1 MVIAA
6 IIIVVLVI
14 LVFLLARVMFNI
26 CCARNPS
33 PLIKYIIKGSMAPEL
48 EKNEDSE
55 RGALLWE
62 SSELEEICLE
72 SHDGIKIYGHYRR
85 HPNAKRAIILV
96 HGYRMSALPTFAAV
110 LPYYAD
116 EECDILLIDQRTSGK
131 STGKYITFGVNE
143 RYDAQLW
150 ANWMCQKRPDLPV
163 YLDGISMGAATVLAA
178 SEFTFPKNFAGII
191 ADSGYTTP
199 KEIVRHVISS
209 FIPGPSA
216 PLLALIA
223 MMFRI
228 VTGHPMD
235 SMDCRI
241 SVAKSNY
248 PIFFI
253 HGKMDR
259 FVPYTMCEENYAA
272 CTSEKSV
279 FYSETAEHGM
289 SFMQDKEALLQH
301 IRDFFAKHDNL
312 TEV

>member
-1 MVIAA
+1 MLTAA
-6 IIIVVLVI
+6 IIIAVI
-14 LVFLLARVMFNI
+14 IILILAIAYVMFNI
-26 CCARNPS
+26 CCARTPT
-33 PLIKYIIKGSMAPEL
+33 PLIKFIIKGSMAPPL
-48 EKNEDSE
+48 EDNTDSQ
-55 RGALLWE
+55 RGTEMWK
-62 SSELEEICLE
+62 SSDIEEVCLE

-110 LPYYAD
+110 LPYYD
-116 EECDILLIDQRTSGK
+116 DNECDMLLIDQRTSGK
-131 STGKYITFGVNE
+131 STGKYITFGVTE

-150 ANWMCQKRPDLPV
+150 TNWMCRKRPDLPV

-178 SEFTFPKNFAGII
+178 SEFTFPENFAGII
-191 ADSGYTTP
+191 ADSGYTSP
-199 KEIVRHVISS
+199 REIIRHVISS
-209 FIPGPSA
+209 YIPGPPA
-216 PLLALIA
+216 IPLTLISI
-223 MMFRI
+223 MFRI
-228 VTGHPMD
+228 LTGH
-235 SMDCRI
+235 SMDELDCRKC
-241 SVAKSNY
+241 VANAKY

-259 FVPYTMCEENYAA
+259 FVPYEMCVENFAA

-301 IRDFFAKHDNL
+301 IKDFFAKHDNL

>member
-1 MVIAA
+1 MLTVG
-6 IIIVVLVI
+6 IIIAVLII
-14 LVFLLARVMFNI
+14 LVFLIARVMFNI
-26 CCARNPS
+26 CCARTPS
-33 PLIKYIIKGSMAPEL
+33 PLIKYIIKGSMAPNVGE
-48 EKNEDSE
+48 NEDSK
-55 RGALLWE
+55 RGTELWNN
-62 SSELEEICLE
+62 SDLEEVCLE
-72 SHDGIKIYGHYRR
+72 SHDGVKLYGYYRK

-96 HGYRMSALPTFAAV
+96 HGYRMAALPTFAAV
-110 LPYYAD
+110 LPYYVQ
-116 EECDILLIDQRTSGK
+116 ENCDILLIDQRTSGK

-150 ANWMCQKRPDLPV
+150 ANWMCEKRPDLPV

-191 ADSGYTTP
+191 ADSGYTSP

-216 PLLALIA
+216 PLLALIS

-235 SMDCRI
+235 SMDCRT

-279 FYSETAEHGM
+279 FYSEPAEHGL
-289 SFMQDKEALLQH
+289 SFMHDKEALLQH
-301 IRDFFAKHDNL
+301 ICAFFAKNDDL

>member
-1 MVIAA
+1 MLIAA
-6 IIIVVLVI
+6 IIIAVLII
-14 LVFLLARVMFNI
+14 LILALAYIMFNI
-26 CCARNPS
+26 CCARTPT
-33 PLIKYIIKGSMAPEL
+33 PLIKFIIKNSMSGEL
-48 EKNEDSE
+48 DLGEDSK
-55 RGALLWE
+55 RGAEMWNN
-62 SSELEEICLE
+62 SDLEEVCLE
-72 SHDGIKIYGHYRR
+72 SRDGVKLYGYYRK

-110 LPYYAD
+110 LPYYIED
-116 EECDILLIDQRTSGK
+116 ECDILLIDQRTSGK
-131 STGKYITFGVNE
+131 STGKYITFGITE

-150 ANWMCQKRPDLPV
+150 TNWMCEKRPDLPV

-209 FIPGPSA
+209 YIPFPSA

-241 SVAKSNY
+241 SAAKSKY

-289 SFMQDKEALLQH
+289 SFMADKDALLQH
-301 IRDFFAKHDNL
+301 IRGFFANNDNL